1 MPKNYLTYKEPV
13 TFQLDQKR
21 QWTDTVSQVTQMLK
35 LSQTF
40 EAAMMKML
48 QEVKMNTLETN
59 GQQETS
65 RKKQKMEKGTTQKFQ
80 N

>member
-1 MPKNYLTYKEPV
+1 MPKNYLPYKEPV

-21 QWTDTVSQVTQMLK
+21 QWTDTVSQVTQMK

-65 RKKQKMEKGTTQKFQ
+65 GKKEKMEKVTTWKFQ

>member
-1 MPKNYLTYKEPV
+1 MPKNYLPYKEPV

-21 QWTDTVSQVTQMLK
+21 QWTDTVSQVIQMK

-65 RKKQKMEKGTTQKFQ
+65 GKKEKMEKVTTWKFQ

>member
-1 MPKNYLTYKEPV
+1 MPKNDLTYKEPV
-13 TFQLDQKR
+13 TFQSDQKR
-21 QWTDTVSQVTQMLK
+21 QWTDTVSQVTQMLQ

-40 EAAMMKML
+40 EAALMKML

-65 RKKQKMEKGTTQKFQ
+65 GKRQKMEKGPAQKFQ

>member
-1 MPKNYLTYKEPV
+1 MPKNYLPYKEPV

-65 RKKQKMEKGTTQKFQ
+65 GKKEKMEKVTTWKFQ